1 VDFYL
6 KTVGGSEPE
15 LEVSDDDDD
24 DDDIIALPLGNRY
37 PTSSQCCGSV
47 INWSPGSGTVIRNY
61 GSRSKIQRNFRK
73 NFDI

>member
-24 DDDIIALPLGNRY
+24 DDDIIALPLGNLY
-37 PTSSQCCGSV
+37 PVASV
-47 INWSPGSGTVIRNY
+47 VDPLLTGLRIRN
-61 GSRSKIQRNFRK
+61 SELRLQI
-73 NFDI
+73 

>member
-24 DDDIIALPLGNRY
+24 DDDIIALPLGTVHNRY
-37 PTSSQCCGSV
+37 PVASV
-47 INWSPGSGTVIRNY
+47 VYPFLTGRL
-61 GSRSKIQRNFRK
+61 
-73 NFDI
+73 DPDP

>member
-37 PTSSQCCGSV
+37 RVASV
-47 INWSPGSGTVIRNY
+47 VDPLSTGLLDP
-61 GSRSKIQRNFRK
+61 
-73 NFDI
+73 DP